1 MESASLVLVGPRV
14 HIVPIRERAAGV
26 TGLVKLNVAYLPILW

>member
-1 MESASLVLVGPRV
+1 MESASLVLAGPAV

-26 TGLVKLNVAYLPILW
+26 TVLVKLNVAYLPILW

>member
-1 MESASLVLVGPRV
+1 MESASLVLVDPAV